1 MAEMR
6 FRNPVAALLRLPPAW
21 ARLAMLALAAVL
33 AVALYAGSRPAM
45 LTLEERLGALGWTLY
60 ADPTEEQRITLV
72 TIDEASLAEVGPW
85 PWPRETLARLV
96 TAIDDAGA
104 QLQLHD
110 IVYSESRPGDESLTA
125 ALAESRGAVLAQMP
139 MLQFD
144 QDALAEE
151 TAGIPVIDQQV
162 QIGNMTHPLA
172 GLQCGAGLPQTDR
185 FLANAGAFAGIPKGH
200 IAPVVSSDGSVRKT
214 PAAICVQ
221 GEGYPALA
229 LSAWLTAVQADN
241 WSATLI
247 DGGLFGPDQYLRL
260 VAYPDLEIPLDSEGN
275 LRISYVSDP
284 SAFRAIPAADILNG
298 DFDPVWFD
306 NTWALIGVTAFSVGG
321 DIVPTPYAGVAP
333 GVEIQARILTSLLD
347 GAIPYTPAS
356 AGLLLGLLSVAAA
369 AALFLLATG
378 RNRWTA
384 LGLPV
389 AGVLLPVVM
398 LTLHIQLLQGQGVW
412 LGWVFPALYSP
423 LAAGM
428 LVLLEYGRVRAE
440 RGRVFGNLT
449 SYLPN
454 EIAREIAYSLPNSSI
469 DARRADMTL
478 LCADLRNFSAFGESR
493 PPEESAAVL
502 HFFFTRATRIV
513 EEFGGR
519 VHEFKGDG
527 LIAVWDTRN
536 GAAAHRALQ
545 AARKMQEIEIAEM
558 LPEESP
564 QGLEPLALGI
574 GIEQGSV
581 LIGSVG
587 PAHRRGHVLL
597 GDTVSIVFRI
607 QELTAD
613 LSHPILLGGNAAK
626 RLQDENLESQGHFL
640 LSGLRTPQHLFAPPS
655 TGERPEDRGLKVI
668 QGGRS

>member
-1 MAEMR
+1 MAEMQN
-6 FRNPVAALLRLPPAW
+6 RNPVAALLRLPPAW

-33 AVALYAGSRPAM
+33 AVALYAGLRPAM
-45 LTLEERLGALGWTLY
+45 VTLEERLGALGWTLY

-96 TAIDDAGA
+96 TAIDEAGA

-110 IVYSESRPGDESLTA
+110 IVYAEPRPGDGVLAE
-125 ALAESRGAVLAQMP
+125 ALAASRGAVLAQLP
-139 MLQFD
+139 L
-144 QDALAEE
+144 L
-151 TAGIPVIDQQV
+151 PIDQQV
-162 QIGNMTHPLA
+162 RTGVITHPLA

-185 FLANAGAFAGIPKGH
+185 YLAADAAFAGIPKGH
-200 IAPVVSSDGSVRKT
+200 IAPIVSSDGSIRKT

-221 GEGYPALA
+221 GGGYPALA

-247 DGGLFGPDQYLRL
+247 DGGGLFGPDQYLRL
-260 VAYPDLEIPLDSEGN
+260 VAYPDLQIPLDSEGN
-275 LRISYVSDP
+275 LRISYASDP
-284 SAFRAIPAADILNG
+284 SAFRKIPAIDILNG
-298 DFDPVWFD
+298 DFDPAWFA

-333 GVEIQARILTSLLD
+333 GVELQTRILASLLD
-347 GAIPYTPAS
+347 GAIPYTPA
-356 AGLLLGLLSVAAA
+356 ADGLLLGLLSAAAA

-378 RNRWTA
+378 RNRWSA
-384 LGLPV
+384 VGLPV
-389 AGVLLPVVM
+389 AGVLLPVAM
-398 LTLHIQLLQGQGVW
+398 LALHIQLLQGQGVW
-412 LGWVFPALYSP
+412 LGWLFPAVYSP

-454 EIAREIAYSLPNSSI
+454 EIAREIAYSLPSSNI
-469 DARRADMTL
+469 DARRAEMTL
-478 LCADLRNFSAFGESR
+478 LCADLRNFAAFGESR

-513 EEFGGR
+513 EECGGR

-527 LIAVWDTRN
+527 LIAVWDTWN
-536 GAAAHRALQ
+536 GNAAARALQ
-545 AARKMQEIEIAEM
+545 AAREMQEIEIAEM
-558 LPEESP
+558 LPEDSP
-564 QGLEPLALGI
+564 EGLEPLALGI

-597 GDTVSIVFRI
+597 GDTVTIVFRI

-613 LSHPILLGGNAAK
+613 LAHPILVGGNAARK
-626 RLQDENLESQGHFL
+626 LNEEQLKDEKLESQGHFL
-640 LSGLRTPQHLFAPPS
+640 LSGLRTPHHLFAPPS
-655 TGERPEDRGLKVI
+655 TGKLPEDRGLKLI
-668 QGGRS
+668 RGGRS

>member
-1 MAEMR
+1 MAEMQN
-6 FRNPVAALLRLPPAW
+6 RNPVAALLRLPPAW

-33 AVALYAGSRPAM
+33 AVALYAGLRPAM
-45 LTLEERLGALGWTLY
+45 VTLEERLGALGWTLY
-60 ADPTEEQRITLV
+60 VDPTEEQRITLV

-96 TAIDDAGA
+96 TAIDEAGA

-110 IVYSESRPGDESLTA
+110 IVYAEPRPGDGVLAE
-125 ALAESRGAVLAQMP
+125 ALAASRGAVLAQLP
-139 MLQFD
+139 L
-144 QDALAEE
+144 L
-151 TAGIPVIDQQV
+151 PIDQQV
-162 QIGNMTHPLA
+162 RTGVITHPLA

-185 FLANAGAFAGIPKGH
+185 YLAADAAFAGIPKGH
-200 IAPVVSSDGSVRKT
+200 IAPIVSSDGSIRKT

-247 DGGLFGPDQYLRL
+247 DGGGLFGPDQYLRL

-275 LRISYVSDP
+275 LRISYASDP
-284 SAFRAIPAADILNG
+284 SAFRKIPAIDILNG
-298 DFDPVWFD
+298 DFDPAWFD

-333 GVEIQARILTSLLD
+333 GVELQTRILASLLD
-347 GAIPYTPAS
+347 GAIPYTPA
-356 AGLLLGLLSVAAA
+356 ADGLLLGLLSAAAA

-378 RNRWTA
+378 RNRWSA
-384 LGLPV
+384 VGLPV
-389 AGVLLPVVM
+389 AGVLLPVAM
-398 LTLHIQLLQGQGVW
+398 LALHIQLLQGQGVW
-412 LGWVFPALYSP
+412 LGWLFPAVYSP

-428 LVLLEYGRVRAE
+428 LVLLEYGRVRTE

-449 SYLPN
+449 SYLPD
-454 EIAREIAYSLPNSSI
+454 EIAREIAYSLPSSSI
-469 DARRADMTL
+469 DARRAEMTL
-478 LCADLRNFSAFGESR
+478 LCADLRNFAAFGESR

-513 EEFGGR
+513 EECGGR

-527 LIAVWDTRN
+527 LIAVWDTWSGN
-536 GAAAHRALQ
+536 AAARALQ
-545 AARKMQEIEIAEM
+545 AAREMQEIEIAEM
-558 LPEESP
+558 LPEDSP
-564 QGLEPLALGI
+564 EGLEPLALGI

-597 GDTVSIVFRI
+597 GDTVTIVFRI

-613 LSHPILLGGNAAK
+613 LAHPILVGGNAARK
-626 RLQDENLESQGHFL
+626 LNEEQLKDEKLESQGHFL
-640 LSGLRTPQHLFAPPS
+640 LSGLRTPHHLFAPPS
-655 TGERPEDRGLKVI
+655 TGKLPEDRGLKLI
-668 QGGRS
+668 HG

>member
-6 FRNPVAALLRLPPAW
+6 FPNPVAALLRLPPAW
-21 ARLAMLALAAVL
+21 SRLAMLALAAAL
-33 AVALYAGSRPAM
+33 AAALYAGLRPAM

-60 ADPTEEQRITLV
+60 ADPAEDERRITLV
-72 TIDEASLAEVGPW
+72 IIDEASLAEVGPW

-96 TAIDDAGA
+96 AAIDEAGA

-110 IVYSESRPGDESLTA
+110 IVYSEPRPGDA
-125 ALAESRGAVLAQMP
+125 ALAAALTASPGAVLAQLP
-139 MLQFD
+139 VLQS
-144 QDALAEE
+144 E
-151 TAGIPVIDQQV
+151 QQV
-162 QIGNMTHPLA
+162 RSGGLTHPLA

-185 FLANAGAFAGIPKGH
+185 YLAAGGAFSGVAKGH
-200 IAPVVSSDGSVRKT
+200 IAALVSSDGSVRQT

-221 GEGYPALA
+221 GEAYPALA

-247 DGGLFGPDQYLRL
+247 DGGGLFAPDQYLRL

-275 LRISYVSDP
+275 LRISYASDP
-284 SAFRAIPAADILNG
+284 SAFRAVRAVDILNG
-298 DFDPVWFD
+298 DFDPAWFD
-306 NTWALIGVTAFSVGG
+306 NTWVLIGGTAFSMG
-321 DIVPTPYAGVAP
+321 DVVPTPYAGVAP
-333 GVEIQARILTSLLD
+333 GVELQARILLSLLD
-347 GAIPYTPAS
+347 GAIPYTPAA
-356 AGLLLGLLSVAAA
+356 AGLVLGLLSIAAA
-369 AALFLLATG
+369 AALFLLAAS
-378 RNRWTA
+378 RSRWSA
-384 LGLPV
+384 VGLAA
-389 AGVLLPVVM
+389 AGVLLPVAM
-398 LTLHIQLLQGQGVW
+398 LALHIQLLQGQGVW
-412 LGWVFPALYSP
+412 LGWLFPALYSP

-428 LVLLEYGRVRAE
+428 LLLLEYGRVRAE
-440 RGRVFGNLT
+440 RGRVFGNLN

-454 EIAREIAYSLPNSSI
+454 EIAREIAYSLPSSRI

-527 LIAVWDTRN
+527 LVAVWDTHS
-536 GAAAHRALQ
+536 GSAAHRALQ

-558 LPEESP
+558 LPEDSP
-564 QGLEPLALGI
+564 LGLEPLALGV
-574 GIEQGSV
+574 GIEQGPV

-587 PAHRRGHVLL
+587 AAHRRGHVLL

-613 LSHPILLGGNAAK
+613 LAHPILVGGNAAK
-626 RLQDENLESQGHFL
+626 KLKGEKLQSQGHFL
-640 LSGLRTPQHLFAPPS
+640 LGGLRTPHHLFAPPGA
-655 TGERPEDRGLKVI
+655 GERPEGRGLKLI
-668 QGGRS
+668 HGGRS

>member
-33 AVALYAGSRPAM
+33 AVALYAGSRPAL

-104 QLQLHD
+104 QLQVHD
-110 IVYSESRPGDESLTA
+110 IVYSEPRPGDEALVAALTA
-125 ALAESRGAVLAQMP
+125 SRGAVLAQLP
-139 MLQFD
+139 VLQS
-144 QDALAEE
+144 
-151 TAGIPVIDQQV
+151 DQQV
-162 QIGNMTHPLA
+162 QIGTITHPLA

-185 FLANAGAFAGIPKGH
+185 YLASAGAFAGIPKGH
-200 IAPVVSSDGSVRKT
+200 IAPVVSSDGSIRKT

-247 DGGLFGPDQYLRL
+247 ESGGLFGPDQYLRL
-260 VAYPDLEIPLDSEGN
+260 VAYPDLQIPIDGEGN
-275 LRISYVSDP
+275 LRISYASDP
-284 SAFRAIPAADILNG
+284 SAFRAVSAVDILNG
-298 DFDPVWFD
+298 DFDPAWFD
-306 NTWALIGVTAFSVGG
+306 NTWALIGDTAFGIG
-321 DIVPTPYAGVAP
+321 DVVPTPYAGVAP
-333 GVEIQARILTSLLD
+333 GVEIQARILVSLLD
-347 GAIPYTPAS
+347 GAVPYTPAA
-356 AGLLLGLLSVAAA
+356 AGLMLGLLSVAAA
-369 AALFLLATG
+369 AVLFLLATN
-378 RNRWTA
+378 RNRWAA

-389 AGVLLPVVM
+389 AGVLLPIVM

-454 EIAREIAYSLPNSSI
+454 EIAREIAYSLPSSSI

-493 PPEESAAVL
+493 PPEESAALL
-502 HFFFTRATRIV
+502 HFFFTRATHIV

-613 LSHPILLGGNAAK
+613 LSHPILVGGIAAK
-626 RLQDENLESQGHFL
+626 QLKDENLESQGHFL

-655 TGERPEDRGLKVI
+655 TGERPEDRGLKLI
-668 QGGRS
+668 RGGRS

>member
-6 FRNPVAALLRLPPAW
+6 INNPVTALLRLSPFW
-21 ARLAMLALAAVL
+21 SRLAVLALAAML
-33 AVALYAGSRPAM
+33 AVALYAGLRPAM

-60 ADPTEEQRITLV
+60 ADPTEERRITLV

-96 TAIDDAGA
+96 AAIDEAGA

-110 IVYSESRPGDESLTA
+110 IVYSESRPGDEALAA
-125 ALAESRGAVLAQMP
+125 ALAASRGAVLAQLP
-139 MLQFD
+139 VLQSR
-144 QDALAEE
+144 E
-151 TAGIPVIDQQV
+151 QV
-162 QIGNMTHPLA
+162 RTGDLTHPLA

-185 FLANAGAFAGIPKGH
+185 YLATDAAFAGIPKGH
-200 IAPVVSSDGSVRKT
+200 IAPLVSSDGAVRKT
-214 PAAICVQ
+214 PAAICVE

-247 DGGLFGPDQYLRL
+247 EGGGLFGPDQYLRL

-275 LRISYVSDP
+275 LRISYASDP
-284 SAFRAIPAADILNG
+284 SAFRKIPAVDILNG

-306 NTWALIGVTAFSVGG
+306 NTWVLIGGTAFSMG
-321 DIVPTPYAGVAP
+321 DVVPTPYAGVAP
-333 GVEIQARILTSLLD
+333 GVELQARILASLLD
-347 GAIPYTPAS
+347 GVIPYTPAS
-356 AGLLLGLLSVAAA
+356 AEMLLGLLSVAAA
-369 AALFLLATG
+369 VALMLLATG
-378 RNRWTA
+378 RKRRSVI
-384 LGLPV
+384 GLPV
-389 AGVLLPVVM
+389 AGVLLPVAM
-398 LTLHIQLLQGQGVW
+398 LTLHIQLLQGQGMW
-412 LGWVFPALYSP
+412 LGWLFPALYSP

-428 LVLLEYGRVRAE
+428 LLLLEYGRVRAE

-454 EIAREIAYSLPNSSI
+454 EIAREIAYNLPSSSI

-478 LCADLRNFSAFGESR
+478 LCADLRNFAAFGESR

-513 EEFGGR
+513 EKFGGR

-527 LIAVWDTRN
+527 LIAVWDTQDGN
-536 GAAAHRALQ
+536 AAERALR
-545 AARKMQEIEIAEM
+545 AAREMREIEIAEM
-558 LPEESP
+558 LPEDSP
-564 QGLEPLALGI
+564 AGLEPLALGI

-597 GDTVSIVFRI
+597 GDTVTIVFRI

-613 LSHPILLGGNAAK
+613 LAHPILVGGNAANK
-626 RLQDENLESQGHFL
+626 LNEEQLKDEKLESQGHFL
-640 LSGLRTPQHLFAPPS
+640 LSGLRTPHHLFAPPS
-655 TGERPEDRGLKVI
+655 AAKLPEDRGLKLI
-668 QGGRS
+668 SGGRS